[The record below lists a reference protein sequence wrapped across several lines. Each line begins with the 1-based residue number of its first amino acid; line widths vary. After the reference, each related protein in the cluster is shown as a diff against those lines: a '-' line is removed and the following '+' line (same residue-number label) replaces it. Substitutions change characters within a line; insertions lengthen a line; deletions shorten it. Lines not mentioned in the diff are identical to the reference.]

1 MLKKKK
7 KKIRKQQYSN
17 WYMCLI
23 RFSLQKYLN
32 IISYYLEDRL
42 LDIYYLIYH
51 NKRLLD
57 KFCKWGTKAL
67 KVLLGVCSY

>member
-1 MLKKKK
+1 MLKKK
-7 KKIRKQQYSN
+7 KKIRKKQYSN